1 MTDANTIQIL
11 DTRVGELLAAIESHP
26 MMTGPQPH
34 PTGFYIHDFIRNT
47 HTKLRSIDAQKLQ
60 AADPATVKEF
70 QDIRGRNMLA
80 EQLIEGSGPMAQMML
95 MMGGGPLDFGDAIK
109 QKAREVNAV

>member
-1 MTDANTIQIL
+1 MTDANTIQTL
-11 DTRVGELLAAIESHP
+11 DTRLGELLAAIESHP
-26 MMTGPQPH
+26 MMTSSQPH
-34 PTGFYIHDFIRNT
+34 PTGFYVHDFIRNT

-109 QKAREVNAV
+109 QKVREVNAV